1 MRRDPDGGRPRP
13 VRARVAPRPLQAAP
27 LVHRVAGELDRPAPA
42 AARLLSDAILERHG
56 DGVAAVV
63 FYGSCLRKDTHE
75 GVLDFYVLVDDYRG
89 AYGSWYLRAVNALVP
104 PNVFFLSVDT
114 DAGTVRCK
122 YAVISLRDFER
133 RVGPGALVPY
143 FWARFA
149 QPALLV
155 HARDPQAREA
165 VARCCARAV
174 VTLVRRLSVFL
185 PAQGETQRFSPS
197 ALWQE
202 AFRRTYG
209 SELRTESPETVRAN
223 YEADPARYDAVAGL
237 ALEELAAIGWLDEVR
252 RRGPSFE
259 VRMSP
264 RRRRLARV
272 RWALERPLCK
282 GLAFVRLFKN
292 ATTFGDWLPY
302 IVWKLERHTG
312 KPLELTERQRR
323 HPFVFGWPVLAR
335 LLWNRDIF

>member
-1 MRRDPDGGRPRP
+1 MPATRLRGR
-13 VRARVAPRPLQAAP
+13 L
-27 LVHRVAGELDRPAPA
+27 
-42 AARLLSDAILERHG
+42 
-56 DGVAAVV
+56 
-63 FYGSCLRKDTHE
+63 
-75 GVLDFYVLVDDYRG
+75 
-89 AYGSWYLRAVNALVP
+89 
-104 PNVFFLSVDT
+104 
-114 DAGTVRCK
+114 
-122 YAVISLRDFER
+122 
-133 RVGPGALVPY
+133 
-143 FWARFA
+143 
-149 QPALLV
+149 
-155 HARDPQAREA
+155 

-174 VTLVRRLSVFL
+174 VTLVQRLSVFL

-209 SELRTESPETVRAN
+209 SELRTESAETVRGH
-223 YEADPARYDAVAGL
+223 YEADSARYDAVAVL
-237 ALEELAAIGWLDEVR
+237 ALEELARTGWFEAVH
-252 RRGPSFE
+252 RRGPAFE

-264 RRRRLARV
+264 RRLRLSRW

-282 GLAFVRLFKN
+282 GLAFVRLLKN

-312 KPLELTERQRR
+312 KPLVLSERQRR